1 MVNLQQ
7 NKTASRSEDILDQKV
22 DLKVL
27 RETMDNLKN
36 TQQSATYELS
46 KNVSELYT
54 LMTKGRSGHQGQLGE
69 VTLRMILESSGLKSG
84 INFDEQKQ
92 IGSEKPDIVVHL
104 PDNRKVVIDS
114 KVSLND
120 YSMFL
125 NADNDQSK
133 DLAKKNHINSVKKH
147 IKTLSSTEYRALYG
161 NSSLD
166 LVIMF
171 MNVEGA
177 YILACEDDLI
187 KEALRNKIAIVG
199 PTNAGKSS
207 LLNYLSQR
215 DVAIV
220 SEIAGTTR
228 DVIEA
233 HLNLDGF
240 PVVVSDTA
248 GIRESKDEIERKGI
262 KLALDRAENADLNLI
277 VIEPKSL
284 DFAQFLSN
292 FGPKKSILVI
302 NKIDLGFRRTSNE
315 IEKYESVQVSIKQE
329 KNLEKLI
336 DMIKKNLKNCG
347 VLIEHIEET
356 WGKKT
361 FFLDSVI
368 LNSEKNSIDK
378 RHKLLNT
385 LHFLQ
390 KNSDKIIYT
399 ELLIWLFLQ
408 SENYNAAL
416 IQSIALDK
424 RFKLNGEQVM
434 RIGELSLNNQN
445 YKAAKNAEMV

>member
-1 MVNLQQ
+1 MINLQQ
-7 NKTASRSEDILDQKV
+7 NKTVSRSQDMLDQKV

-27 RETMDNLKN
+27 REAMDNLKN

-125 NADNDQSK
+125 NADDDQSK

-147 IKTLSSTEYRALYG
+147 IKTLSSTEYRSLYG

-199 PTNAGKSS
+199 PTT
-207 LLNYLSQR
+207 LI
-215 DVAIV
+215 AIIQIISRVWTNKQQSEDTVKVINQATSIYEAAVLV
-220 SEIAGTTR
+220 SESFNEFNDLYEKSNKKIDQAMQR
-228 DVIEA
+228 SQ
-233 HLNLDGF
+233 NLVNKVD
-240 PVVVSDTA
+240 
-248 GIRESKDEIERKGI
+248 KMRKIGG
-262 KLALDRAENADLNLI
+262 L
-277 VIEPKSL
+277 EPKRL
-284 DFAQFLSN
+284 T
-292 FGPKKSILVI
+292 P
-302 NKIDLGFRRTSNE
+302 E
-315 IEKYESVQVSIKQE
+315 
-329 KNLEKLI
+329 NLR
-336 DMIKKNLKNCG
+336 
-347 VLIEHIEET
+347 
-356 WGKKT
+356 KT
-361 FFLDSVI
+361 ND
-368 LNSEKNSIDK
+368 ND
-378 RHKLLNT
+378 
-385 LHFLQ
+385 
-390 KNSDKIIYT
+390 
-399 ELLIWLFLQ
+399 
-408 SENYNAAL
+408 
-416 IQSIALDK
+416 
-424 RFKLNGEQVM
+424 
-434 RIGELSLNNQN
+434 
-445 YKAAKNAEMV
+445 

>member
-1 MVNLQQ
+1 MINLQQ
-7 NKTASRSEDILDQKV
+7 NKTMSRPQDMLDQKV
-22 DLKVL
+22 DIKVL
-27 RETMDNLKN
+27 REAMDNLKN
-36 TQQSATYELS
+36 SQQSATYELS

-147 IKTLSSTEYRALYG
+147 IKTLSSTEYRSLYG

-199 PTNAGKSS
+199 PTT
-207 LLNYLSQR
+207 LI
-215 DVAIV
+215 AIIQIISRVWTNKQQSEDTVKVINQATSIYEAAVLV
-220 SEIAGTTR
+220 SESFNEFNDLYEKSNKKIDQAMQR
-228 DVIEA
+228 SQ
-233 HLNLDGF
+233 NLVNKVD
-240 PVVVSDTA
+240 
-248 GIRESKDEIERKGI
+248 KMRKIGG
-262 KLALDRAENADLNLI
+262 L
-277 VIEPKSL
+277 EPKRL
-284 DFAQFLSN
+284 T
-292 FGPKKSILVI
+292 P
-302 NKIDLGFRRTSNE
+302 E
-315 IEKYESVQVSIKQE
+315 
-329 KNLEKLI
+329 NLR
-336 DMIKKNLKNCG
+336 
-347 VLIEHIEET
+347 
-356 WGKKT
+356 KT
-361 FFLDSVI
+361 ND
-368 LNSEKNSIDK
+368 ND
-378 RHKLLNT
+378 
-385 LHFLQ
+385 
-390 KNSDKIIYT
+390 
-399 ELLIWLFLQ
+399 
-408 SENYNAAL
+408 
-416 IQSIALDK
+416 
-424 RFKLNGEQVM
+424 
-434 RIGELSLNNQN
+434 
-445 YKAAKNAEMV
+445 

>member
-1 MVNLQQ
+1 MFFEIFIIILLLIAIILLVVNLQQ
-7 NKTASRSEDILDQKV
+7 NKTVSRSQDMLDQKV

-27 RETMDNLKN
+27 REAMDNLKN

-92 IGSEKPDIVVHL
+92 IGTEKPDIVVHL

-125 NADNDQSK
+125 SADNDQSK

-199 PTNAGKSS
+199 PTT
-207 LLNYLSQR
+207 LI
-215 DVAIV
+215 AIIQIISRVWTNKQQSEDTVKVINQATSIYEAAVLV
-220 SEIAGTTR
+220 SESFNEFN
-228 DVIEA
+228 DLYEKSNKKIEQA
-233 HLNLDGF
+233 MQRSQNLVNKVD
-240 PVVVSDTA
+240 
-248 GIRESKDEIERKGI
+248 KMRKIGG
-262 KLALDRAENADLNLI
+262 L
-277 VIEPKSL
+277 EPKRL
-284 DFAQFLSN
+284 T
-292 FGPKKSILVI
+292 P
-302 NKIDLGFRRTSNE
+302 E
-315 IEKYESVQVSIKQE
+315 
-329 KNLEKLI
+329 NLR
-336 DMIKKNLKNCG
+336 
-347 VLIEHIEET
+347 
-356 WGKKT
+356 KT
-361 FFLDSVI
+361 ND
-368 LNSEKNSIDK
+368 ND
-378 RHKLLNT
+378 
-385 LHFLQ
+385 
-390 KNSDKIIYT
+390 
-399 ELLIWLFLQ
+399 
-408 SENYNAAL
+408 
-416 IQSIALDK
+416 
-424 RFKLNGEQVM
+424 
-434 RIGELSLNNQN
+434 
-445 YKAAKNAEMV
+445 

>member
-187 KEALRNKIAIVG
+187 KEVLRNKIAIVG
-199 PTNAGKSS
+199 PTT
-207 LLNYLSQR
+207 LI
-215 DVAIV
+215 AIIQIISRVWTNKQQSEDTVKVINQATSIYEAAVLV
-220 SEIAGTTR
+220 SESFNEFNDLYEKSNKKIYQAMQR
-228 DVIEA
+228 SQ
-233 HLNLDGF
+233 NLVNKVD
-240 PVVVSDTA
+240 
-248 GIRESKDEIERKGI
+248 KMRKIGG
-262 KLALDRAENADLNLI
+262 L
-277 VIEPKSL
+277 EPKRL
-284 DFAQFLSN
+284 T
-292 FGPKKSILVI
+292 P
-302 NKIDLGFRRTSNE
+302 E
-315 IEKYESVQVSIKQE
+315 
-329 KNLEKLI
+329 NLR
-336 DMIKKNLKNCG
+336 
-347 VLIEHIEET
+347 
-356 WGKKT
+356 KT
-361 FFLDSVI
+361 ND
-368 LNSEKNSIDK
+368 ND
-378 RHKLLNT
+378 
-385 LHFLQ
+385 
-390 KNSDKIIYT
+390 
-399 ELLIWLFLQ
+399 
-408 SENYNAAL
+408 
-416 IQSIALDK
+416 
-424 RFKLNGEQVM
+424 
-434 RIGELSLNNQN
+434 
-445 YKAAKNAEMV
+445 

>member
-1 MVNLQQ
+1 MFFEIFIIILLLTAIILLVVNLQQ
-7 NKTASRSEDILDQKV
+7 NKTMSRPQDMLDQKV

-27 RETMDNLKN
+27 REAMDNLKN

-125 NADNDQSK
+125 SADNDQSK

-147 IKTLSSTEYRALYG
+147 IKTLSSTEYRSLYG

-199 PTNAGKSS
+199 PTT
-207 LLNYLSQR
+207 LI
-215 DVAIV
+215 AIIQIISRVWTNKQQSEDTAKVINQATSIYEAAVLV
-220 SEIAGTTR
+220 SESFNEFNDLYEKSNKKIDQAMQR
-228 DVIEA
+228 SQ
-233 HLNLDGF
+233 NLVNKVD
-240 PVVVSDTA
+240 
-248 GIRESKDEIERKGI
+248 KMRKIGG
-262 KLALDRAENADLNLI
+262 L
-277 VIEPKSL
+277 EPKRL
-284 DFAQFLSN
+284 T
-292 FGPKKSILVI
+292 P
-302 NKIDLGFRRTSNE
+302 E
-315 IEKYESVQVSIKQE
+315 
-329 KNLEKLI
+329 NLR
-336 DMIKKNLKNCG
+336 
-347 VLIEHIEET
+347 
-356 WGKKT
+356 KT
-361 FFLDSVI
+361 ND
-368 LNSEKNSIDK
+368 ND
-378 RHKLLNT
+378 
-385 LHFLQ
+385 
-390 KNSDKIIYT
+390 
-399 ELLIWLFLQ
+399 
-408 SENYNAAL
+408 
-416 IQSIALDK
+416 
-424 RFKLNGEQVM
+424 
-434 RIGELSLNNQN
+434 
-445 YKAAKNAEMV
+445 

>member
-7 NKTASRSEDILDQKV
+7 NKTVSRSQDVLDQKV

-27 RETMDNLKN
+27 REAMDNLKN

-114 KVSLND
+114 KVSLHD

-147 IKTLSSTEYRALYG
+147 IKTLSSTEYRSLYG

-199 PTNAGKSS
+199 PTT
-207 LLNYLSQR
+207 LI
-215 DVAIV
+215 AIIQIISRVWTNKQQSEDTVKVINQATSIYEAAVLV
-220 SEIAGTTR
+220 SESFNEFNDLYEKSNKKIDQAMQR
-228 DVIEA
+228 SQ
-233 HLNLDGF
+233 NLVNKVD
-240 PVVVSDTA
+240 
-248 GIRESKDEIERKGI
+248 KMRKIGG
-262 KLALDRAENADLNLI
+262 L
-277 VIEPKSL
+277 EPKRL
-284 DFAQFLSN
+284 T
-292 FGPKKSILVI
+292 P
-302 NKIDLGFRRTSNE
+302 E
-315 IEKYESVQVSIKQE
+315 
-329 KNLEKLI
+329 NLR
-336 DMIKKNLKNCG
+336 
-347 VLIEHIEET
+347 
-356 WGKKT
+356 KT
-361 FFLDSVI
+361 ND
-368 LNSEKNSIDK
+368 ND
-378 RHKLLNT
+378 
-385 LHFLQ
+385 
-390 KNSDKIIYT
+390 
-399 ELLIWLFLQ
+399 
-408 SENYNAAL
+408 
-416 IQSIALDK
+416 
-424 RFKLNGEQVM
+424 
-434 RIGELSLNNQN
+434 
-445 YKAAKNAEMV
+445 

>member
-7 NKTASRSEDILDQKV
+7 NKTVSRSQDVLDQKV

-27 RETMDNLKN
+27 REAMDNLKN

-125 NADNDQSK
+125 NADDDQSK

-147 IKTLSSTEYRALYG
+147 IKTLSSTEYRSLYG

-199 PTNAGKSS
+199 PTT
-207 LLNYLSQR
+207 LI
-215 DVAIV
+215 AIIQIISRVWTNKQQSEDTVKVINQATSIYEAAVLV
-220 SEIAGTTR
+220 SESFNEFNDLYEKSNKKIDQAMQR
-228 DVIEA
+228 SQ
-233 HLNLDGF
+233 NLVNKVD
-240 PVVVSDTA
+240 
-248 GIRESKDEIERKGI
+248 KMRKIGG
-262 KLALDRAENADLNLI
+262 L
-277 VIEPKSL
+277 EPKRL
-284 DFAQFLSN
+284 T
-292 FGPKKSILVI
+292 P
-302 NKIDLGFRRTSNE
+302 E
-315 IEKYESVQVSIKQE
+315 
-329 KNLEKLI
+329 NLR
-336 DMIKKNLKNCG
+336 
-347 VLIEHIEET
+347 
-356 WGKKT
+356 KT
-361 FFLDSVI
+361 ND
-368 LNSEKNSIDK
+368 ND
-378 RHKLLNT
+378 
-385 LHFLQ
+385 
-390 KNSDKIIYT
+390 
-399 ELLIWLFLQ
+399 
-408 SENYNAAL
+408 
-416 IQSIALDK
+416 
-424 RFKLNGEQVM
+424 
-434 RIGELSLNNQN
+434 
-445 YKAAKNAEMV
+445 

>member
-7 NKTASRSEDILDQKV
+7 NKTVSRSQDMLDQKV

-27 RETMDNLKN
+27 REAMDNLKN

-125 NADNDQSK
+125 NADDDQSK

-147 IKTLSSTEYRALYG
+147 IKTLSSTEYRSLYG

-199 PTNAGKSS
+199 PTT
-207 LLNYLSQR
+207 LI
-215 DVAIV
+215 AIIQIISRVWTNKQQSEDTVKVINQATSIYEAAVLV
-220 SEIAGTTR
+220 SESFNEFNDLYEKSNKKIDQAMQR
-228 DVIEA
+228 SQ
-233 HLNLDGF
+233 NLVNKVD
-240 PVVVSDTA
+240 
-248 GIRESKDEIERKGI
+248 KMRKIGG
-262 KLALDRAENADLNLI
+262 L
-277 VIEPKSL
+277 EPKRL
-284 DFAQFLSN
+284 T
-292 FGPKKSILVI
+292 P
-302 NKIDLGFRRTSNE
+302 E
-315 IEKYESVQVSIKQE
+315 
-329 KNLEKLI
+329 NLR
-336 DMIKKNLKNCG
+336 
-347 VLIEHIEET
+347 
-356 WGKKT
+356 KT
-361 FFLDSVI
+361 ND
-368 LNSEKNSIDK
+368 ND
-378 RHKLLNT
+378 
-385 LHFLQ
+385 
-390 KNSDKIIYT
+390 
-399 ELLIWLFLQ
+399 
-408 SENYNAAL
+408 
-416 IQSIALDK
+416 
-424 RFKLNGEQVM
+424 
-434 RIGELSLNNQN
+434 
-445 YKAAKNAEMV
+445 

>member
-1 MVNLQQ
+1 M
-7 NKTASRSEDILDQKV
+7 LDQKV

-27 RETMDNLKN
+27 REAMDNLKN
-36 TQQSATYELS
+36 TQQSTTYELS

-125 NADNDQSK
+125 NADDDQSK

-147 IKTLSSTEYRALYG
+147 IKTLSSTEYRSLYG

-199 PTNAGKSS
+199 PTT
-207 LLNYLSQR
+207 LI
-215 DVAIV
+215 AIIQIISRVWTNKQQSEDTVKVINQATSIYEAAVLV
-220 SEIAGTTR
+220 SESFNEFNDLYEKSNKKIDQAMQR
-228 DVIEA
+228 SQ
-233 HLNLDGF
+233 NLVNKVD
-240 PVVVSDTA
+240 
-248 GIRESKDEIERKGI
+248 KMRKIGG
-262 KLALDRAENADLNLI
+262 L
-277 VIEPKSL
+277 EPKRL
-284 DFAQFLSN
+284 T
-292 FGPKKSILVI
+292 P
-302 NKIDLGFRRTSNE
+302 E
-315 IEKYESVQVSIKQE
+315 
-329 KNLEKLI
+329 NLR
-336 DMIKKNLKNCG
+336 
-347 VLIEHIEET
+347 
-356 WGKKT
+356 KT
-361 FFLDSVI
+361 ND
-368 LNSEKNSIDK
+368 ND
-378 RHKLLNT
+378 
-385 LHFLQ
+385 
-390 KNSDKIIYT
+390 
-399 ELLIWLFLQ
+399 
-408 SENYNAAL
+408 
-416 IQSIALDK
+416 
-424 RFKLNGEQVM
+424 
-434 RIGELSLNNQN
+434 
-445 YKAAKNAEMV
+445 

>member
-1 MVNLQQ
+1 M
-7 NKTASRSEDILDQKV
+7 LDQKV

-27 RETMDNLKN
+27 REAMDNLKN
-36 TQQSATYELS
+36 TQQSTTYELS
-46 KNVSELYT
+46 KNVAELYT

-147 IKTLSSTEYRALYG
+147 IKTLSSTEYRSLYG

-199 PTNAGKSS
+199 PTT
-207 LLNYLSQR
+207 LI
-215 DVAIV
+215 AIIQIISRVWTNKQQSEDTVKVINQATSIYEAAVLV
-220 SEIAGTTR
+220 SESFNEFNDLYEKSNKKIDQAMQR
-228 DVIEA
+228 SQ
-233 HLNLDGF
+233 NLVNKVD
-240 PVVVSDTA
+240 
-248 GIRESKDEIERKGI
+248 KMRKIGG
-262 KLALDRAENADLNLI
+262 L
-277 VIEPKSL
+277 EPKRL
-284 DFAQFLSN
+284 T
-292 FGPKKSILVI
+292 P
-302 NKIDLGFRRTSNE
+302 E
-315 IEKYESVQVSIKQE
+315 
-329 KNLEKLI
+329 NLR
-336 DMIKKNLKNCG
+336 
-347 VLIEHIEET
+347 
-356 WGKKT
+356 KT
-361 FFLDSVI
+361 ND
-368 LNSEKNSIDK
+368 ND
-378 RHKLLNT
+378 
-385 LHFLQ
+385 
-390 KNSDKIIYT
+390 
-399 ELLIWLFLQ
+399 
-408 SENYNAAL
+408 
-416 IQSIALDK
+416 
-424 RFKLNGEQVM
+424 
-434 RIGELSLNNQN
+434 
-445 YKAAKNAEMV
+445 

>member
-7 NKTASRSEDILDQKV
+7 NKTVSRSQDMLDQKV

-27 RETMDNLKN
+27 REAMDNLKN

-104 PDNRKVVIDS
+104 PDNRKVVTDS

-125 NADNDQSK
+125 NADDDQSK

-147 IKTLSSTEYRALYG
+147 IKTLSSTEYRSLYG

-199 PTNAGKSS
+199 PTT
-207 LLNYLSQR
+207 LI
-215 DVAIV
+215 AIIQIISRVWTNKQQSEDTVKVINQATSIYEAAVLV
-220 SEIAGTTR
+220 SESFNEFNDLYEKSNKKIDQAMQR
-228 DVIEA
+228 SQ
-233 HLNLDGF
+233 NLVNKVD
-240 PVVVSDTA
+240 
-248 GIRESKDEIERKGI
+248 KMRKIGG
-262 KLALDRAENADLNLI
+262 L
-277 VIEPKSL
+277 EPKRL
-284 DFAQFLSN
+284 T
-292 FGPKKSILVI
+292 P
-302 NKIDLGFRRTSNE
+302 E
-315 IEKYESVQVSIKQE
+315 
-329 KNLEKLI
+329 NLR
-336 DMIKKNLKNCG
+336 
-347 VLIEHIEET
+347 
-356 WGKKT
+356 KT
-361 FFLDSVI
+361 ND
-368 LNSEKNSIDK
+368 ND
-378 RHKLLNT
+378 
-385 LHFLQ
+385 
-390 KNSDKIIYT
+390 
-399 ELLIWLFLQ
+399 
-408 SENYNAAL
+408 
-416 IQSIALDK
+416 
-424 RFKLNGEQVM
+424 
-434 RIGELSLNNQN
+434 
-445 YKAAKNAEMV
+445 

>member
-7 NKTASRSEDILDQKV
+7 NKTMSRPQDMLDQKV

-27 RETMDNLKN
+27 REAMDNLKN

-125 NADNDQSK
+125 SADNDQNK

-147 IKTLSSTEYRALYG
+147 IKTLSSTEYRSLYG

-199 PTNAGKSS
+199 PTT
-207 LLNYLSQR
+207 LI
-215 DVAIV
+215 AIIQIISRVWTNKQQSEDTVKVINQATSIYEAAVLV
-220 SEIAGTTR
+220 SESFNEFNDLYEKSHKKIDQAMQR
-228 DVIEA
+228 SQ
-233 HLNLDGF
+233 NLVNKVD
-240 PVVVSDTA
+240 
-248 GIRESKDEIERKGI
+248 KMRKIGG
-262 KLALDRAENADLNLI
+262 L
-277 VIEPKSL
+277 EPKRL
-284 DFAQFLSN
+284 T
-292 FGPKKSILVI
+292 P
-302 NKIDLGFRRTSNE
+302 E
-315 IEKYESVQVSIKQE
+315 
-329 KNLEKLI
+329 NLR
-336 DMIKKNLKNCG
+336 
-347 VLIEHIEET
+347 
-356 WGKKT
+356 KT
-361 FFLDSVI
+361 ND
-368 LNSEKNSIDK
+368 ND
-378 RHKLLNT
+378 
-385 LHFLQ
+385 
-390 KNSDKIIYT
+390 
-399 ELLIWLFLQ
+399 
-408 SENYNAAL
+408 
-416 IQSIALDK
+416 
-424 RFKLNGEQVM
+424 
-434 RIGELSLNNQN
+434 
-445 YKAAKNAEMV
+445 

>member
-7 NKTASRSEDILDQKV
+7 NKTMSRPQDMLDQKV

-27 RETMDNLKN
+27 REAMDNLKN

-125 NADNDQSK
+125 SADDDQSK
-133 DLAKKNHINSVKKH
+133 NLAKKNHINSVKKH
-147 IKTLSSTEYRALYG
+147 IKTLSSTEYRSLYG

-199 PTNAGKSS
+199 PTT
-207 LLNYLSQR
+207 LI
-215 DVAIV
+215 AIIQIISRVWTNKQQSEDTVKVINQATSIYEAAVLV
-220 SEIAGTTR
+220 SESFNEFNDLYEKSNKKIDQAIQR
-228 DVIEA
+228 SQ
-233 HLNLDGF
+233 NLVNKVD
-240 PVVVSDTA
+240 
-248 GIRESKDEIERKGI
+248 KMRKIGG
-262 KLALDRAENADLNLI
+262 L
-277 VIEPKSL
+277 EPKRL
-284 DFAQFLSN
+284 T
-292 FGPKKSILVI
+292 P
-302 NKIDLGFRRTSNE
+302 E
-315 IEKYESVQVSIKQE
+315 
-329 KNLEKLI
+329 NLR
-336 DMIKKNLKNCG
+336 
-347 VLIEHIEET
+347 
-356 WGKKT
+356 KT
-361 FFLDSVI
+361 ND
-368 LNSEKNSIDK
+368 ND
-378 RHKLLNT
+378 
-385 LHFLQ
+385 
-390 KNSDKIIYT
+390 
-399 ELLIWLFLQ
+399 
-408 SENYNAAL
+408 
-416 IQSIALDK
+416 
-424 RFKLNGEQVM
+424 
-434 RIGELSLNNQN
+434 
-445 YKAAKNAEMV
+445 

>member
-7 NKTASRSEDILDQKV
+7 NKTVSRSQDVLDQKV

-27 RETMDNLKN
+27 REAMDNLKN

-54 LMTKGRSGHQGQLGE
+54 LMTKGRSGHQRQLGE

-147 IKTLSSTEYRALYG
+147 IKTLSSTEYRSLYG

-177 YILACEDDLI
+177 YILACDDDLI

-199 PTNAGKSS
+199 PTT
-207 LLNYLSQR
+207 LI
-215 DVAIV
+215 AIIQIISRV
-220 SEIAGTTR
+220 WTNKQQSE
-228 DVIEA
+228 
-233 HLNLDGF
+233 
-240 PVVVSDTA
+240 DTV
-248 GIRESKDEIERKGI
+248 K
-262 KLALDRAENADLNLI
+262 
-277 VIEPKSL
+277 
-284 DFAQFLSN
+284 
-292 FGPKKSILVI
+292 VI
-302 NKIDLGFRRTSNE
+302 NQATS
-315 IEKYESVQVSIKQE
+315 IYEA
-329 KNLEKLI
+329 
-336 DMIKKNLKNCG
+336 
-347 VLIEHIEET
+347 T
-356 WGKKT
+356 
-361 FFLDSVI
+361 
-368 LNSEKNSIDK
+368 
-378 RHKLLNT
+378 
-385 LHFLQ
+385 
-390 KNSDKIIYT
+390 Y
-399 ELLIWLFLQ
+399 
-408 SENYNAAL
+408 
-416 IQSIALDK
+416 
-424 RFKLNGEQVM
+424 
-434 RIGELSLNNQN
+434 
-445 YKAAKNAEMV
+445 

>member
-1 MVNLQQ
+1 M
-7 NKTASRSEDILDQKV
+7 LDQKV

-27 RETMDNLKN
+27 REAMDNLKN
-36 TQQSATYELS
+36 TQQSTTYELS

-147 IKTLSSTEYRALYG
+147 IKTLSSTEYRSLYG

-199 PTNAGKSS
+199 PTT
-207 LLNYLSQR
+207 LI
-215 DVAIV
+215 AIIQIISRVWTNKQQSEDTVKVINQATSIYEAAVLV
-220 SEIAGTTR
+220 SESFNEFNDLYEKSNKKIDQAMQR
-228 DVIEA
+228 SQ
-233 HLNLDGF
+233 NLVNKVD
-240 PVVVSDTA
+240 
-248 GIRESKDEIERKGI
+248 KMRKIGG
-262 KLALDRAENADLNLI
+262 L
-277 VIEPKSL
+277 EPKRL
-284 DFAQFLSN
+284 T
-292 FGPKKSILVI
+292 P
-302 NKIDLGFRRTSNE
+302 E
-315 IEKYESVQVSIKQE
+315 
-329 KNLEKLI
+329 NLR
-336 DMIKKNLKNCG
+336 
-347 VLIEHIEET
+347 
-356 WGKKT
+356 KT
-361 FFLDSVI
+361 ND
-368 LNSEKNSIDK
+368 ND
-378 RHKLLNT
+378 
-385 LHFLQ
+385 
-390 KNSDKIIYT
+390 
-399 ELLIWLFLQ
+399 
-408 SENYNAAL
+408 
-416 IQSIALDK
+416 
-424 RFKLNGEQVM
+424 
-434 RIGELSLNNQN
+434 
-445 YKAAKNAEMV
+445 

>member
-1 MVNLQQ
+1 MINLQQ
-7 NKTASRSEDILDQKV
+7 NKTVSRSQDMLDQKV

-27 RETMDNLKN
+27 REAMDNLKN

-120 YSMFL
+120 YSVFL

-147 IKTLSSTEYRALYG
+147 IKTLSSTEYRSLYG

-199 PTNAGKSS
+199 PTT
-207 LLNYLSQR
+207 LI
-215 DVAIV
+215 AIIQIISRVWTNKQQSEDTVKVINQATSIYEAAVLV
-220 SEIAGTTR
+220 SESFNEFNDLYEKSNKKIDQAMQR
-228 DVIEA
+228 SQ
-233 HLNLDGF
+233 NLVNKVD
-240 PVVVSDTA
+240 
-248 GIRESKDEIERKGI
+248 KMRKIGG
-262 KLALDRAENADLNLI
+262 L
-277 VIEPKSL
+277 EPKRL
-284 DFAQFLSN
+284 T
-292 FGPKKSILVI
+292 P
-302 NKIDLGFRRTSNE
+302 E
-315 IEKYESVQVSIKQE
+315 
-329 KNLEKLI
+329 NLR
-336 DMIKKNLKNCG
+336 
-347 VLIEHIEET
+347 
-356 WGKKT
+356 KT
-361 FFLDSVI
+361 ND
-368 LNSEKNSIDK
+368 ND
-378 RHKLLNT
+378 
-385 LHFLQ
+385 
-390 KNSDKIIYT
+390 
-399 ELLIWLFLQ
+399 
-408 SENYNAAL
+408 
-416 IQSIALDK
+416 
-424 RFKLNGEQVM
+424 
-434 RIGELSLNNQN
+434 
-445 YKAAKNAEMV
+445 

>member
-7 NKTASRSEDILDQKV
+7 NKTVSRSQDMLDQKV

-27 RETMDNLKN
+27 REAMDNLKN
-36 TQQSATYELS
+36 TQQSTTYELS

-147 IKTLSSTEYRALYG
+147 IKTLSSTEYRSLYG

-199 PTNAGKSS
+199 PTT
-207 LLNYLSQR
+207 LI
-215 DVAIV
+215 AIIQIISRVWTNKQQSEDTVKVINQATSIYEAAVLV
-220 SEIAGTTR
+220 SESFNEFNDLYEKSNKKIDQAIQR
-228 DVIEA
+228 SQ
-233 HLNLDGF
+233 NLVNKVD
-240 PVVVSDTA
+240 
-248 GIRESKDEIERKGI
+248 KMRKIGG
-262 KLALDRAENADLNLI
+262 L
-277 VIEPKSL
+277 EPKRL
-284 DFAQFLSN
+284 T
-292 FGPKKSILVI
+292 P
-302 NKIDLGFRRTSNE
+302 E
-315 IEKYESVQVSIKQE
+315 
-329 KNLEKLI
+329 NLR
-336 DMIKKNLKNCG
+336 
-347 VLIEHIEET
+347 
-356 WGKKT
+356 KT
-361 FFLDSVI
+361 ND
-368 LNSEKNSIDK
+368 ND
-378 RHKLLNT
+378 
-385 LHFLQ
+385 
-390 KNSDKIIYT
+390 
-399 ELLIWLFLQ
+399 
-408 SENYNAAL
+408 
-416 IQSIALDK
+416 
-424 RFKLNGEQVM
+424 
-434 RIGELSLNNQN
+434 
-445 YKAAKNAEMV
+445 

>member
-1 MVNLQQ
+1 MFFEIFIIILLLIAIILLVVNLQQ
-7 NKTASRSEDILDQKV
+7 NKTVSRSQDMLDQKV

-27 RETMDNLKN
+27 REAMDNLKN

-147 IKTLSSTEYRALYG
+147 IKTLSSTEYRSLYG

-199 PTNAGKSS
+199 PTT
-207 LLNYLSQR
+207 LI
-215 DVAIV
+215 AIIQIISRVWTNKQQSEDTVRVINQATSIYEAAVLV
-220 SEIAGTTR
+220 SESFNEFNDLYEKSNKKIDQAMQR
-228 DVIEA
+228 SQ
-233 HLNLDGF
+233 NLVNKVD
-240 PVVVSDTA
+240 
-248 GIRESKDEIERKGI
+248 KMRKIGG
-262 KLALDRAENADLNLI
+262 L
-277 VIEPKSL
+277 EPKRL
-284 DFAQFLSN
+284 T
-292 FGPKKSILVI
+292 P
-302 NKIDLGFRRTSNE
+302 E
-315 IEKYESVQVSIKQE
+315 
-329 KNLEKLI
+329 NLR
-336 DMIKKNLKNCG
+336 
-347 VLIEHIEET
+347 
-356 WGKKT
+356 KT
-361 FFLDSVI
+361 ND
-368 LNSEKNSIDK
+368 ND
-378 RHKLLNT
+378 
-385 LHFLQ
+385 
-390 KNSDKIIYT
+390 
-399 ELLIWLFLQ
+399 
-408 SENYNAAL
+408 
-416 IQSIALDK
+416 
-424 RFKLNGEQVM
+424 
-434 RIGELSLNNQN
+434 
-445 YKAAKNAEMV
+445 

>member
-7 NKTASRSEDILDQKV
+7 NKTMSRPQDMLDQKV

-27 RETMDNLKN
+27 REAMDNLKN

-69 VTLRMILESSGLKSG
+69 VTLRMILESSGLKLG

-125 NADNDQSK
+125 SADDDQSK
-133 DLAKKNHINSVKKH
+133 NLAKKNHINSVKKH
-147 IKTLSSTEYRALYG
+147 IKTLSSTEYRSLYG

-199 PTNAGKSS
+199 PTT
-207 LLNYLSQR
+207 LI
-215 DVAIV
+215 AIIQIISRVWTNKQQSEDTVKVINQATSIYEAAVLV
-220 SEIAGTTR
+220 SESFNEFNDLYEKSNKKIDQAMQR
-228 DVIEA
+228 SQ
-233 HLNLDGF
+233 NLVNKVD
-240 PVVVSDTA
+240 
-248 GIRESKDEIERKGI
+248 KMRKIGG
-262 KLALDRAENADLNLI
+262 L
-277 VIEPKSL
+277 EPKRL
-284 DFAQFLSN
+284 T
-292 FGPKKSILVI
+292 P
-302 NKIDLGFRRTSNE
+302 E
-315 IEKYESVQVSIKQE
+315 
-329 KNLEKLI
+329 NLR
-336 DMIKKNLKNCG
+336 
-347 VLIEHIEET
+347 
-356 WGKKT
+356 KT
-361 FFLDSVI
+361 ND
-368 LNSEKNSIDK
+368 ND
-378 RHKLLNT
+378 
-385 LHFLQ
+385 
-390 KNSDKIIYT
+390 
-399 ELLIWLFLQ
+399 
-408 SENYNAAL
+408 
-416 IQSIALDK
+416 
-424 RFKLNGEQVM
+424 
-434 RIGELSLNNQN
+434 
-445 YKAAKNAEMV
+445 

>member
-7 NKTASRSEDILDQKV
+7 NKIVSRSQDMLDQKV

-27 RETMDNLKN
+27 REAMDNLKN

-125 NADNDQSK
+125 NADDDQSK

-147 IKTLSSTEYRALYG
+147 IKTLSSTEYRSLYG

-199 PTNAGKSS
+199 PTT
-207 LLNYLSQR
+207 LI
-215 DVAIV
+215 AIIQIISRVWTNKQQSEDTVKVINQATSIYEAAVLV
-220 SEIAGTTR
+220 SESFNEFNDLYEKSNKKIDQAMQR
-228 DVIEA
+228 SQ
-233 HLNLDGF
+233 NLVNKVD
-240 PVVVSDTA
+240 
-248 GIRESKDEIERKGI
+248 KMRKIGG
-262 KLALDRAENADLNLI
+262 L
-277 VIEPKSL
+277 EPKRL
-284 DFAQFLSN
+284 T
-292 FGPKKSILVI
+292 P
-302 NKIDLGFRRTSNE
+302 E
-315 IEKYESVQVSIKQE
+315 
-329 KNLEKLI
+329 NLR
-336 DMIKKNLKNCG
+336 
-347 VLIEHIEET
+347 
-356 WGKKT
+356 KT
-361 FFLDSVI
+361 ND
-368 LNSEKNSIDK
+368 ND
-378 RHKLLNT
+378 
-385 LHFLQ
+385 
-390 KNSDKIIYT
+390 
-399 ELLIWLFLQ
+399 
-408 SENYNAAL
+408 
-416 IQSIALDK
+416 
-424 RFKLNGEQVM
+424 
-434 RIGELSLNNQN
+434 
-445 YKAAKNAEMV
+445 

>member
-7 NKTASRSEDILDQKV
+7 NKTMSRPQDMLDQKV

-27 RETMDNLKN
+27 REAMDNLKN

-147 IKTLSSTEYRALYG
+147 IKTLSSTEYRSLYG

-199 PTNAGKSS
+199 PTT
-207 LLNYLSQR
+207 LI
-215 DVAIV
+215 AIIQIISRVWTNKQQSEDTVKVINQATSIYEAAVLV
-220 SEIAGTTR
+220 SESFNEFNDLYEKSNKKIDQAIQR
-228 DVIEA
+228 SQ
-233 HLNLDGF
+233 NLVNKVD
-240 PVVVSDTA
+240 
-248 GIRESKDEIERKGI
+248 KMRKIGG
-262 KLALDRAENADLNLI
+262 L
-277 VIEPKSL
+277 EPKRL
-284 DFAQFLSN
+284 T
-292 FGPKKSILVI
+292 P
-302 NKIDLGFRRTSNE
+302 E
-315 IEKYESVQVSIKQE
+315 
-329 KNLEKLI
+329 NLR
-336 DMIKKNLKNCG
+336 
-347 VLIEHIEET
+347 
-356 WGKKT
+356 KT
-361 FFLDSVI
+361 ND
-368 LNSEKNSIDK
+368 ND
-378 RHKLLNT
+378 
-385 LHFLQ
+385 
-390 KNSDKIIYT
+390 
-399 ELLIWLFLQ
+399 
-408 SENYNAAL
+408 
-416 IQSIALDK
+416 
-424 RFKLNGEQVM
+424 
-434 RIGELSLNNQN
+434 
-445 YKAAKNAEMV
+445 

>member
-7 NKTASRSEDILDQKV
+7 NKTVSRSQDMLDQKI

-27 RETMDNLKN
+27 REAMDNLKN
-36 TQQSATYELS
+36 TQQSTTYELS

-125 NADNDQSK
+125 NADDDQSK

-147 IKTLSSTEYRALYG
+147 IKTLSSTEYRSLYG

-199 PTNAGKSS
+199 PTT
-207 LLNYLSQR
+207 LI
-215 DVAIV
+215 AIIQIISRVWTNKQQSEDTVKVINQATSIYEAAVLV
-220 SEIAGTTR
+220 SESFNEFNDLYEKSNKKIDQAMQR
-228 DVIEA
+228 SQ
-233 HLNLDGF
+233 NLVNKVD
-240 PVVVSDTA
+240 
-248 GIRESKDEIERKGI
+248 KMRKIGG
-262 KLALDRAENADLNLI
+262 L
-277 VIEPKSL
+277 EPKRL
-284 DFAQFLSN
+284 T
-292 FGPKKSILVI
+292 P
-302 NKIDLGFRRTSNE
+302 E
-315 IEKYESVQVSIKQE
+315 
-329 KNLEKLI
+329 NLR
-336 DMIKKNLKNCG
+336 
-347 VLIEHIEET
+347 
-356 WGKKT
+356 KT
-361 FFLDSVI
+361 ND
-368 LNSEKNSIDK
+368 ND
-378 RHKLLNT
+378 
-385 LHFLQ
+385 
-390 KNSDKIIYT
+390 
-399 ELLIWLFLQ
+399 
-408 SENYNAAL
+408 
-416 IQSIALDK
+416 
-424 RFKLNGEQVM
+424 
-434 RIGELSLNNQN
+434 
-445 YKAAKNAEMV
+445 

>member
-7 NKTASRSEDILDQKV
+7 NKTMSRPQDMLDQKV

-27 RETMDNLKN
+27 REAMDNLKN

-199 PTNAGKSS
+199 PTT
-207 LLNYLSQR
+207 LI
-215 DVAIV
+215 AIIQIISRVWTNKQQSEDTVKVINQATSIYEAAVLV
-220 SEIAGTTR
+220 SESFNEFNDLYEKSNKKIDQAMQR
-228 DVIEA
+228 SQ
-233 HLNLDGF
+233 NLVNKVD
-240 PVVVSDTA
+240 
-248 GIRESKDEIERKGI
+248 KMRKIGG
-262 KLALDRAENADLNLI
+262 L
-277 VIEPKSL
+277 EPKRL
-284 DFAQFLSN
+284 T
-292 FGPKKSILVI
+292 P
-302 NKIDLGFRRTSNE
+302 E
-315 IEKYESVQVSIKQE
+315 
-329 KNLEKLI
+329 NLR
-336 DMIKKNLKNCG
+336 
-347 VLIEHIEET
+347 
-356 WGKKT
+356 KT
-361 FFLDSVI
+361 ND
-368 LNSEKNSIDK
+368 ND
-378 RHKLLNT
+378 
-385 LHFLQ
+385 
-390 KNSDKIIYT
+390 
-399 ELLIWLFLQ
+399 
-408 SENYNAAL
+408 
-416 IQSIALDK
+416 
-424 RFKLNGEQVM
+424 
-434 RIGELSLNNQN
+434 
-445 YKAAKNAEMV
+445 

>member
-7 NKTASRSEDILDQKV
+7 NKTVSRSQDMLDQKV

-27 RETMDNLKN
+27 REAMDNLKN

-92 IGSEKPDIVVHL
+92 IGTEKPDIVVHL

-125 NADNDQSK
+125 SADNDQSK

-199 PTNAGKSS
+199 PTT
-207 LLNYLSQR
+207 LI
-215 DVAIV
+215 AIIQIISRVWTNKQQSEDTVKVINQATSIYEAAVLV
-220 SEIAGTTR
+220 SESFNEFNDLYEKSNKKIDQAMQR
-228 DVIEA
+228 SQ
-233 HLNLDGF
+233 NLVNKVD
-240 PVVVSDTA
+240 
-248 GIRESKDEIERKGI
+248 KMRKIGG
-262 KLALDRAENADLNLI
+262 L
-277 VIEPKSL
+277 EPKRL
-284 DFAQFLSN
+284 T
-292 FGPKKSILVI
+292 P
-302 NKIDLGFRRTSNE
+302 E
-315 IEKYESVQVSIKQE
+315 
-329 KNLEKLI
+329 NLR
-336 DMIKKNLKNCG
+336 
-347 VLIEHIEET
+347 
-356 WGKKT
+356 KT
-361 FFLDSVI
+361 ND
-368 LNSEKNSIDK
+368 ND
-378 RHKLLNT
+378 
-385 LHFLQ
+385 
-390 KNSDKIIYT
+390 
-399 ELLIWLFLQ
+399 
-408 SENYNAAL
+408 
-416 IQSIALDK
+416 
-424 RFKLNGEQVM
+424 
-434 RIGELSLNNQN
+434 
-445 YKAAKNAEMV
+445 

>member
-1 MVNLQQ
+1 MFFEIFIIILLLIAIILLVVNLQQ
-7 NKTASRSEDILDQKV
+7 NKTMSRPQDILDQKV

-27 RETMDNLKN
+27 REAMDNLKN

-147 IKTLSSTEYRALYG
+147 IKTLSSTEYRSLYG

-199 PTNAGKSS
+199 PTT
-207 LLNYLSQR
+207 LI
-215 DVAIV
+215 AIIQIISRVWTNKQQSEDTVKVINQATSIYEAAVLV
-220 SEIAGTTR
+220 SESFNEFNDLYEKSNKKIDQAMQR
-228 DVIEA
+228 SQ
-233 HLNLDGF
+233 NLVNKVD
-240 PVVVSDTA
+240 
-248 GIRESKDEIERKGI
+248 KMRKIGG
-262 KLALDRAENADLNLI
+262 L
-277 VIEPKSL
+277 EPKRL
-284 DFAQFLSN
+284 T
-292 FGPKKSILVI
+292 P
-302 NKIDLGFRRTSNE
+302 E
-315 IEKYESVQVSIKQE
+315 
-329 KNLEKLI
+329 NLR
-336 DMIKKNLKNCG
+336 
-347 VLIEHIEET
+347 
-356 WGKKT
+356 KT
-361 FFLDSVI
+361 ND
-368 LNSEKNSIDK
+368 ND
-378 RHKLLNT
+378 
-385 LHFLQ
+385 
-390 KNSDKIIYT
+390 
-399 ELLIWLFLQ
+399 
-408 SENYNAAL
+408 
-416 IQSIALDK
+416 
-424 RFKLNGEQVM
+424 
-434 RIGELSLNNQN
+434 
-445 YKAAKNAEMV
+445 

>member
-1 MVNLQQ
+1 M
-7 NKTASRSEDILDQKV
+7 LDQKV

-27 RETMDNLKN
+27 REAMDNLKN
-36 TQQSATYELS
+36 TQQSTTYELS

-84 INFDEQKQ
+84 INFDEQKL

-147 IKTLSSTEYRALYG
+147 IKTLSSTEYRSLYG

-199 PTNAGKSS
+199 PTT
-207 LLNYLSQR
+207 LI
-215 DVAIV
+215 AIIQIISRVWTNKQQSEDTVKVINQATSIYEAAVLV
-220 SEIAGTTR
+220 SESFNEFNDLYEKSNKKIDQAMQR
-228 DVIEA
+228 SQ
-233 HLNLDGF
+233 NLVNKVD
-240 PVVVSDTA
+240 
-248 GIRESKDEIERKGI
+248 KMRKIGG
-262 KLALDRAENADLNLI
+262 L
-277 VIEPKSL
+277 EPKRL
-284 DFAQFLSN
+284 T
-292 FGPKKSILVI
+292 P
-302 NKIDLGFRRTSNE
+302 E
-315 IEKYESVQVSIKQE
+315 
-329 KNLEKLI
+329 NLR
-336 DMIKKNLKNCG
+336 
-347 VLIEHIEET
+347 
-356 WGKKT
+356 KT
-361 FFLDSVI
+361 ND
-368 LNSEKNSIDK
+368 ND
-378 RHKLLNT
+378 
-385 LHFLQ
+385 
-390 KNSDKIIYT
+390 
-399 ELLIWLFLQ
+399 
-408 SENYNAAL
+408 
-416 IQSIALDK
+416 
-424 RFKLNGEQVM
+424 
-434 RIGELSLNNQN
+434 
-445 YKAAKNAEMV
+445 

>member
-1 MVNLQQ
+1 MFFEIFIIILLLIAIILLVVNLQQ
-7 NKTASRSEDILDQKV
+7 NKTMSRPQDMLDQKV

-27 RETMDNLKN
+27 REAMDNLKN

-125 NADNDQSK
+125 SADNDQSK

-147 IKTLSSTEYRALYG
+147 IKTLSSTEYRSLYG

-199 PTNAGKSS
+199 PTT
-207 LLNYLSQR
+207 LI
-215 DVAIV
+215 AIIQIISRVWTNKQQSEDTAKVINQATSIYEAAVLV
-220 SEIAGTTR
+220 SESFNEFNDLYEKSNKKIDQAMQR
-228 DVIEA
+228 SQ
-233 HLNLDGF
+233 NLVNKVD
-240 PVVVSDTA
+240 
-248 GIRESKDEIERKGI
+248 KMRKIGG
-262 KLALDRAENADLNLI
+262 L
-277 VIEPKSL
+277 EPKRL
-284 DFAQFLSN
+284 T
-292 FGPKKSILVI
+292 P
-302 NKIDLGFRRTSNE
+302 E
-315 IEKYESVQVSIKQE
+315 
-329 KNLEKLI
+329 NLR
-336 DMIKKNLKNCG
+336 
-347 VLIEHIEET
+347 
-356 WGKKT
+356 KT
-361 FFLDSVI
+361 ND
-368 LNSEKNSIDK
+368 ND
-378 RHKLLNT
+378 
-385 LHFLQ
+385 
-390 KNSDKIIYT
+390 
-399 ELLIWLFLQ
+399 
-408 SENYNAAL
+408 
-416 IQSIALDK
+416 
-424 RFKLNGEQVM
+424 
-434 RIGELSLNNQN
+434 
-445 YKAAKNAEMV
+445 

>member
-1 MVNLQQ
+1 MFFEIFIIILLLIAIILLVVNLQQ
-7 NKTASRSEDILDQKV
+7 NKTVSRSQDVLDQKV

-27 RETMDNLKN
+27 REAMDNLKN

-147 IKTLSSTEYRALYG
+147 IKTLSSTEYRSLYG

-177 YILACEDDLI
+177 YILACDDDLI

-199 PTNAGKSS
+199 PTT
-207 LLNYLSQR
+207 LI
-215 DVAIV
+215 AIIQIISRVWTNKQQSEDTVKVINQATSIYEAAVLV
-220 SEIAGTTR
+220 SESFNEFNDLYEKSNKKIDQAMQR
-228 DVIEA
+228 SQ
-233 HLNLDGF
+233 NLVNKVD
-240 PVVVSDTA
+240 
-248 GIRESKDEIERKGI
+248 KMRKIGG
-262 KLALDRAENADLNLI
+262 L
-277 VIEPKSL
+277 EPKRL
-284 DFAQFLSN
+284 T
-292 FGPKKSILVI
+292 P
-302 NKIDLGFRRTSNE
+302 E
-315 IEKYESVQVSIKQE
+315 
-329 KNLEKLI
+329 NLR
-336 DMIKKNLKNCG
+336 
-347 VLIEHIEET
+347 
-356 WGKKT
+356 KT
-361 FFLDSVI
+361 ND
-368 LNSEKNSIDK
+368 ND
-378 RHKLLNT
+378 
-385 LHFLQ
+385 
-390 KNSDKIIYT
+390 
-399 ELLIWLFLQ
+399 
-408 SENYNAAL
+408 
-416 IQSIALDK
+416 
-424 RFKLNGEQVM
+424 
-434 RIGELSLNNQN
+434 
-445 YKAAKNAEMV
+445 

>member
-1 MVNLQQ
+1 M
-7 NKTASRSEDILDQKV
+7 LDQKV

-27 RETMDNLKN
+27 REALDNLKN

-92 IGSEKPDIVVHL
+92 IGTEKPDIVVHL

-125 NADNDQSK
+125 SADNDQSK

-199 PTNAGKSS
+199 PTT
-207 LLNYLSQR
+207 LI
-215 DVAIV
+215 AIIQIISRVWTNKQQSEDTVKVINQATSIYEAAVLV
-220 SEIAGTTR
+220 SESFNEFN
-228 DVIEA
+228 DLYEKSNKKIEQA
-233 HLNLDGF
+233 MQRSQNLVNKVD
-240 PVVVSDTA
+240 
-248 GIRESKDEIERKGI
+248 KMRKIGG
-262 KLALDRAENADLNLI
+262 L
-277 VIEPKSL
+277 EPKRL
-284 DFAQFLSN
+284 T
-292 FGPKKSILVI
+292 P
-302 NKIDLGFRRTSNE
+302 E
-315 IEKYESVQVSIKQE
+315 
-329 KNLEKLI
+329 NLR
-336 DMIKKNLKNCG
+336 
-347 VLIEHIEET
+347 
-356 WGKKT
+356 KT
-361 FFLDSVI
+361 ND
-368 LNSEKNSIDK
+368 ND
-378 RHKLLNT
+378 
-385 LHFLQ
+385 
-390 KNSDKIIYT
+390 
-399 ELLIWLFLQ
+399 
-408 SENYNAAL
+408 
-416 IQSIALDK
+416 
-424 RFKLNGEQVM
+424 
-434 RIGELSLNNQN
+434 
-445 YKAAKNAEMV
+445 

>member
-1 MVNLQQ
+1 M
-7 NKTASRSEDILDQKV
+7 LDQKV

-27 RETMDNLKN
+27 REAMDNLKN

-125 NADNDQSK
+125 SADDDQSK
-133 DLAKKNHINSVKKH
+133 NLAKKNHINSVKKH
-147 IKTLSSTEYRALYG
+147 IKTLSSTEYRSLYG

-199 PTNAGKSS
+199 PTT
-207 LLNYLSQR
+207 LI
-215 DVAIV
+215 AIIQIISRVWTNKQQSEDTVKVINQATSIYEAAVLV
-220 SEIAGTTR
+220 SESFNEFNDLYEKSNKKIDQAMQR
-228 DVIEA
+228 SQ
-233 HLNLDGF
+233 NLVNKVD
-240 PVVVSDTA
+240 
-248 GIRESKDEIERKGI
+248 KMRKIGG
-262 KLALDRAENADLNLI
+262 L
-277 VIEPKSL
+277 EPKRL
-284 DFAQFLSN
+284 T
-292 FGPKKSILVI
+292 P
-302 NKIDLGFRRTSNE
+302 E
-315 IEKYESVQVSIKQE
+315 
-329 KNLEKLI
+329 NLR
-336 DMIKKNLKNCG
+336 
-347 VLIEHIEET
+347 
-356 WGKKT
+356 KT
-361 FFLDSVI
+361 ND
-368 LNSEKNSIDK
+368 ND
-378 RHKLLNT
+378 
-385 LHFLQ
+385 
-390 KNSDKIIYT
+390 
-399 ELLIWLFLQ
+399 
-408 SENYNAAL
+408 
-416 IQSIALDK
+416 
-424 RFKLNGEQVM
+424 
-434 RIGELSLNNQN
+434 
-445 YKAAKNAEMV
+445 

>member
-1 MVNLQQ
+1 MINLQQ
-7 NKTASRSEDILDQKV
+7 NKTVSRSQDMLDQKV

-27 RETMDNLKN
+27 REAMDNLKN

-84 INFDEQKQ
+84 INFDEQMQ

-147 IKTLSSTEYRALYG
+147 IKTLSSTEYRSLYG

-199 PTNAGKSS
+199 PTT
-207 LLNYLSQR
+207 LI
-215 DVAIV
+215 AIIQIISRVWTNKQQSEDTVKVINQATSIYEAAVLV
-220 SEIAGTTR
+220 SESFNEFNDLYEKSNKKIDQAIQR
-228 DVIEA
+228 SQ
-233 HLNLDGF
+233 NLVNKVD
-240 PVVVSDTA
+240 
-248 GIRESKDEIERKGI
+248 KMRKIGG
-262 KLALDRAENADLNLI
+262 L
-277 VIEPKSL
+277 EPKRL
-284 DFAQFLSN
+284 T
-292 FGPKKSILVI
+292 P
-302 NKIDLGFRRTSNE
+302 E
-315 IEKYESVQVSIKQE
+315 
-329 KNLEKLI
+329 NLR
-336 DMIKKNLKNCG
+336 
-347 VLIEHIEET
+347 
-356 WGKKT
+356 KT
-361 FFLDSVI
+361 ND
-368 LNSEKNSIDK
+368 ND
-378 RHKLLNT
+378 
-385 LHFLQ
+385 
-390 KNSDKIIYT
+390 
-399 ELLIWLFLQ
+399 
-408 SENYNAAL
+408 
-416 IQSIALDK
+416 
-424 RFKLNGEQVM
+424 
-434 RIGELSLNNQN
+434 
-445 YKAAKNAEMV
+445 

>member
-7 NKTASRSEDILDQKV
+7 NKTMSRPQDMLDQKV

-27 RETMDNLKN
+27 REAMDNLKN

-120 YSMFL
+120 YSLFL

-147 IKTLSSTEYRALYG
+147 IKTLSSTEYRSLYG

-199 PTNAGKSS
+199 PTT
-207 LLNYLSQR
+207 LI
-215 DVAIV
+215 AIIQIISRVWTNKQQSEDTVKVINQATSIYEAAVLV
-220 SEIAGTTR
+220 SESFNEFNDLYEKSNKKIDQAMQR
-228 DVIEA
+228 SQ
-233 HLNLDGF
+233 NLVNKVD
-240 PVVVSDTA
+240 
-248 GIRESKDEIERKGI
+248 KMRKIGG
-262 KLALDRAENADLNLI
+262 L
-277 VIEPKSL
+277 EPKRL
-284 DFAQFLSN
+284 T
-292 FGPKKSILVI
+292 P
-302 NKIDLGFRRTSNE
+302 E
-315 IEKYESVQVSIKQE
+315 
-329 KNLEKLI
+329 NLR
-336 DMIKKNLKNCG
+336 
-347 VLIEHIEET
+347 
-356 WGKKT
+356 KT
-361 FFLDSVI
+361 ND
-368 LNSEKNSIDK
+368 ND
-378 RHKLLNT
+378 
-385 LHFLQ
+385 
-390 KNSDKIIYT
+390 
-399 ELLIWLFLQ
+399 
-408 SENYNAAL
+408 
-416 IQSIALDK
+416 
-424 RFKLNGEQVM
+424 
-434 RIGELSLNNQN
+434 
-445 YKAAKNAEMV
+445 